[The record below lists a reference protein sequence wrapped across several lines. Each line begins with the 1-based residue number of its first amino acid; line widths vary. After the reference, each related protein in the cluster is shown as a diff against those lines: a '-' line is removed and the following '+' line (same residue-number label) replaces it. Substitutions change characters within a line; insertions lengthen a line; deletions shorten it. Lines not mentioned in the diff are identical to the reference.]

1 MIGFNGGL
9 IGKTNLTSQGPVGVW
24 TAPEQLE
31 AVRNNGWPIVYD
43 PDALAYFTRVEGASG
58 DNQRLEFAV
67 KAVINTFVLGCK
79 SDGIWTAIKASCIL
93 AGARTLNGALQPL
106 VGTAPTN
113 VSGLFVSG
121 DYNRKTG
128 LIGNGTT
135 KYLDSN
141 RNNNT
146 DPQNDNHNAVYV
158 STAAT
163 ATSAYM
169 GADDPTNSTGT
180 NNFGRSTAIFLR
192 NRAATNAE
200 IGTVTATGL
209 IGTSRA
215 ASASFTTRVSGSSAT
230 QTITSQTPFNG
241 NLKVFATG
249 TGTLHANARLAF
261 YSIGESLTLAT
272 LDTRV
277 TALINALATAIP

>member
-31 AVRNNGWPIVYD
+31 AVRNAVWPVTYD
-43 PDALAYFTRVEGASG
+43 PDAQAYFARVEGASG
-58 DNQRLEFAV
+58 DNQRLELAV
-67 KAVINTFVLGCK
+67 KAVINTFVVGCK

-146 DPQNDNHNAVYV
+146 DPQDNNHNAVYV

-163 ATSAYM
+163 GTSVYM
-169 GADDPTNSTGT
+169 GADNSTTSAGT
-180 NNFGRSTAIFLR
+180 NNFGRSGGIFFR
-192 NRAATNAE
+192 SRATTSVE
-200 IGTVTATGL
+200 IGSVTATGL

-215 ASASFTTRVSGSSAT
+215 ESASFTTRVSGSTAT

-249 TGTLHANARLAF
+249 TGTLHGNCRLAF